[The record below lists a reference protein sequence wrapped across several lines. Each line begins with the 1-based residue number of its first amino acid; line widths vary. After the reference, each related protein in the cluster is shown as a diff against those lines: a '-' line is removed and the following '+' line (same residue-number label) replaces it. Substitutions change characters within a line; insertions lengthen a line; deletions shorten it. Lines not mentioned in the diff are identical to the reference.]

1 MFLRL
6 IFFELI
12 LFVFLYLFLKF
23 FIDERY
29 FGFSMKVLVAVAILA
44 IGTQTAVLIFLSSAE
59 LLKLP
64 DYICYNVSSFSNTV
78 YK

>member
-23 FIDERY
+23 FIDKQY
-29 FGFSMKVLVAVAILA
+29 FGFSMKVLIAVAILLM
-44 IGTQTAVLIFLSSAE
+44 GSQTAVLLFLSSA
-59 LLKLP
+59 
-64 DYICYNVSSFSNTV
+64 
-78 YK
+78 

>member
-12 LFVFLYLFLKF
+12 LFVFLYLFFKF

-29 FGFSMKVLVAVAILA
+29 FGFSMKVLIAVAVVL
-44 IGTQTAVLIFLSSAE
+44 IGTQTAVLIFLSIA
-59 LLKLP
+59 
-64 DYICYNVSSFSNTV
+64 
-78 YK
+78 

>member
-12 LFVFLYLFLKF
+12 IFIFCYIFFKF

-29 FGFSMKVLVAVAILA
+29 FAFSMKVLIAAAILL
-44 IGTQTAVLIFLSSAE
+44 IGAQTSILIFLSR
-59 LLKLP
+59 
-64 DYICYNVSSFSNTV
+64 I
-78 YK
+78 

>member
-12 LFVFLYLFLKF
+12 LFVFLYLFFKF

-29 FGFSMKVLVAVAILA
+29 FGFSMKVLIAVALLL
-44 IGTQTAVLIFLSSAE
+44 IGTQTVVLIFLSSA
-59 LLKLP
+59 
-64 DYICYNVSSFSNTV
+64 
-78 YK
+78 

>member
-12 LFVFLYLFLKF
+12 LLVFLYLFFKF

-29 FGFSMKVLVAVAILA
+29 FGFSTKVLIAVAILL
-44 IGTQTAVLIFLSSAE
+44 IGSQTAVLIFLSSA
-59 LLKLP
+59 
-64 DYICYNVSSFSNTV
+64 
-78 YK
+78 

>member
-12 LFVFLYLFLKF
+12 LLLFLYLFFKF

-29 FGFSMKVLVAVAILA
+29 FGFSMKVLIAVAILLL
-44 IGTQTAVLIFLSSAE
+44 GTQTAVLIFLSRA
-59 LLKLP
+59 
-64 DYICYNVSSFSNTV
+64 
-78 YK
+78 

>member
-12 LFVFLYLFLKF
+12 IFIFCYIFFKF

-29 FGFSMKVLVAVAILA
+29 FAFSLKVLIAVAIIL
-44 IGTQTAVLIFLSSAE
+44 IGAQTSILIFLSR
-59 LLKLP
+59 
-64 DYICYNVSSFSNTV
+64 I
-78 YK
+78 

>member
-12 LFVFLYLFLKF
+12 LFVFLYLFFKF

-29 FGFSMKVLVAVAILA
+29 FGFSMKVLIAVALLL
-44 IGTQTAVLIFLSSAE
+44 IGTQTAVLIFLS
-59 LLKLP
+59 
-64 DYICYNVSSFSNTV
+64 TV
-78 YK
+78 

>member
-12 LFVFLYLFLKF
+12 LFVCLYLFLKF

-29 FGFSMKVLVAVAILA
+29 LRFSMKIFIAVAILL
-44 IGTQTAVLIFLSSAE
+44 IGTQTAVLIFLSSA
-59 LLKLP
+59 
-64 DYICYNVSSFSNTV
+64 
-78 YK
+78 

>member
-29 FGFSMKVLVAVAILA
+29 FGFSMKVLIAVAILL
-44 IGTQTAVLIFLSSAE
+44 IGTQTAVLIFLSGA
-59 LLKLP
+59 
-64 DYICYNVSSFSNTV
+64 
-78 YK
+78 

>member
-12 LFVFLYLFLKF
+12 LIVFLYLFFKF

-29 FGFSMKVLVAVAILA
+29 FGFSMKVLIAVAVVLF
-44 IGTQTAVLIFLSSAE
+44 GTQTAVLIFLSRA
-59 LLKLP
+59 
-64 DYICYNVSSFSNTV
+64 
-78 YK
+78 

>member
-23 FIDERY
+23 FIDKQY
-29 FGFSMKVLVAVAILA
+29 FGLSMKVLIAVAILL
-44 IGTQTAVLIFLSSAE
+44 IGSQTAVLIFLSSA
-59 LLKLP
+59 
-64 DYICYNVSSFSNTV
+64 
-78 YK
+78 

>member
-12 LFVFLYLFLKF
+12 LLVFFYLFCKF

-29 FGFSMKVLVAVAILA
+29 FGFSMKVLVAVAILL
-44 IGTQTAVLIFLSSAE
+44 IGAQTAVLIFLSGA
-59 LLKLP
+59 
-64 DYICYNVSSFSNTV
+64 
-78 YK
+78 

>member
-12 LFVFLYLFLKF
+12 LFVFLYLFFKF

-29 FGFSMKVLVAVAILA
+29 FGFSMKVLIAVALLL
-44 IGTQTAVLIFLSSAE
+44 IGTQTAALMFLSRA
-59 LLKLP
+59 
-64 DYICYNVSSFSNTV
+64 
-78 YK
+78 

>member
-12 LFVFLYLFLKF
+12 LFVFLYLFLKL

-29 FGFSMKVLVAVAILA
+29 FGFSMKVLIAVALLL
-44 IGTQTAVLIFLSSAE
+44 IGTQTAVLIFLSSA
-59 LLKLP
+59 
-64 DYICYNVSSFSNTV
+64 
-78 YK
+78 

>member
-12 LFVFLYLFLKF
+12 LFVFLYLFFKF

-29 FGFSMKVLVAVAILA
+29 FGFSMKVLIAVAILL
-44 IGTQTAVLIFLSSAE
+44 IVTQTAVLIFLSMA
-59 LLKLP
+59 
-64 DYICYNVSSFSNTV
+64 
-78 YK
+78 

>member
-29 FGFSMKVLVAVAILA
+29 FGFSMKVLIAVAILL
-44 IGTQTAVLIFLSSAE
+44 IGTQTAGLIFLSRA
-59 LLKLP
+59 
-64 DYICYNVSSFSNTV
+64 
-78 YK
+78 

>member
-12 LFVFLYLFLKF
+12 LFVCLYLFLKF

-29 FGFSMKVLVAVAILA
+29 FRFSMKIFIAVVILLL
-44 IGTQTAVLIFLSSAE
+44 GTQTAVLIFLSSA
-59 LLKLP
+59 
-64 DYICYNVSSFSNTV
+64 
-78 YK
+78 

>member
-12 LFVFLYLFLKF
+12 LFIFLYLFFKF

-29 FGFSMKVLVAVAILA
+29 FGFSMKVLIAVAILL
-44 IGTQTAVLIFLSSAE
+44 IGAQTAILIFLSGA
-59 LLKLP
+59 
-64 DYICYNVSSFSNTV
+64 
-78 YK
+78 

>member
-12 LFVFLYLFLKF
+12 LFVFLYLFFKF

-29 FGFSMKVLVAVAILA
+29 FGFSMKVLITVAILLV
-44 IGTQTAVLIFLSSAE
+44 GTQTAILIYLSWA
-59 LLKLP
+59 
-64 DYICYNVSSFSNTV
+64 
-78 YK
+78 

>member
-12 LFVFLYLFLKF
+12 LFVCLYLFLKF

-29 FGFSMKVLVAVAILA
+29 FRFSMKIFIAVAILL
-44 IGTQTAVLIFLSSAE
+44 IGTQTAILIFLSSA
-59 LLKLP
+59 
-64 DYICYNVSSFSNTV
+64 
-78 YK
+78 

>member
-12 LFVFLYLFLKF
+12 LFVFLYLFFKF

-29 FGFSMKVLVAVAILA
+29 FGFCMKVL
-44 IGTQTAVLIFLSSAE
+44 IGITIFLIGAQTAILIFLSS
-59 LLKLP
+59 
-64 DYICYNVSSFSNTV
+64 I
-78 YK
+78 

>member
-12 LFVFLYLFLKF
+12 LFVFLYLFFKF

-29 FGFSMKVLVAVAILA
+29 FGFSMKIFIAVAILL
-44 IGTQTAVLIFLSSAE
+44 IGTQTAVLIFLSSA
-59 LLKLP
+59 
-64 DYICYNVSSFSNTV
+64 
-78 YK
+78 

>member
-12 LFVFLYLFLKF
+12 LFVFLYLFFKF

-29 FGFSMKVLVAVAILA
+29 FGVSMKVLIAVAILL
-44 IGTQTAVLIFLSSAE
+44 IGTQTAGLIFLSR
-59 LLKLP
+59 P
-64 DYICYNVSSFSNTV
+64 
-78 YK
+78 